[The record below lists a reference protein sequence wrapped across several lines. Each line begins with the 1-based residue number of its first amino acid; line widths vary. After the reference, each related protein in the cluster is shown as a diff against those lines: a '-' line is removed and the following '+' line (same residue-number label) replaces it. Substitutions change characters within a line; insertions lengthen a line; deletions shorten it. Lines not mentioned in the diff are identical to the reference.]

1 MGFVTSKG
9 VLACLK
15 TPLFYLGLLI
25 INFGIFIPAWG
36 LYGDD
41 WQYLYSY
48 HLLGAAGYPAF
59 VAPDRPFSAW
69 VYMLFTPLLGETP
82 WAYHILLL
90 MLRWSAAVL
99 FWKVLL
105 AMWPRQIELAFWA
118 GALLAIYPGF
128 RQQPLPLEFIL
139 HFSVL
144 NLTLFSLFCML
155 RSVAVQTG
163 SRRWT
168 VPGVISALGIFSVEY
183 FAGLEL
189 LRPVLLW
196 VKLQKSHPR
205 PADRLKAAALRWLPY
220 LAVFAAFGIWRVCI
234 FKFQHYKPSTEGL
247 SNPLKYLLM
256 TGWKALGDLWLA
268 LAKSWEFQISID
280 RGLPFALVS
289 LAVLFTSFFIIYLVI
304 RKVYPSRPPELR
316 DQTAEYIRVAVVGF
330 TALALA
336 GPLYWI
342 LDIPIQQTFPWDRP
356 LLSFMPG
363 AAILLSCAAVRMLV
377 PRYREVFLAGL
388 CAVAV
393 IANFQNASTY
403 AAEWQAVR
411 AYLDQMTRRIP
422 QVEPGTILLTQ
433 DLPFLYYGENTFFP
447 ILNWIYDP
455 DNHTPQMRMR
465 MFDLSIRQGEP
476 TAALERGEVVEHNY
490 RAFQFASDRE
500 HVVAITYQPPAC
512 LHVLSPDDAAYPHL
526 PKALADL
533 AYLSKPELIQVDAGT
548 TPGLPAVLGGEVSLS
563 WCAYYAEAQLAR
575 QQQDWDSVRSI
586 AAAAESQGFQPQ
598 VGYEYLPFMEAF
610 ARSGEWDQVER
621 YFQRAAASSD
631 EAGRD
636 YLCSRWNSLTESLD
650 QSPAR
655 RLAAQYCSE

>member
-1 MGFVTSKG
+1 MSLASKSI
-9 VLACLK
+9 LARWK
-15 TPLFYLGLLI
+15 IPLFYLGLSI
-25 INFGIFIPAWG
+25 INFGIFIPTWG

-69 VYMLFTPLLGETP
+69 VYMLFTPLLGENT

-90 MLRWSAAVL
+90 VLRWSAAVL
-99 FWKVLL
+99 FSKVLR
-105 AMWPRQIELAFWA
+105 AMWPRQVELAFWA

-139 HFSVL
+139 HFSIL

-155 RSVAVQTG
+155 RTVDAP
-163 SRRWT
+163 SRSWRWT

-189 LRPVLLW
+189 LRPMLLW
-196 VKLQKSHPR
+196 VKLQESHPR
-205 PADRLKAAALRWLPY
+205 PVDRLKAAVLRWLPY
-220 LAVFAAFGIWRVCI
+220 LAVFTAFGIWRVFI
-234 FKFQHYKPSTEGL
+234 FEFQHYKPSAEGI
-247 SNPLKYLLM
+247 SNPVKYMLV
-256 TGWKALGDLWLA
+256 TGWKALGHLWLA
-268 LAKSWEFQISID
+268 LAKSWEIQITIN
-280 RGLPFALVS
+280 RGLPSALIP
-289 LAVLFTSFFIIYLVI
+289 LAVLFISFFIIYLVL
-304 RKVYPSRPPELR
+304 RKFYPSSPPANRAPTGEH
-316 DQTAEYIRVAVVGF
+316 IRVAGVGF
-330 TALALA
+330 AALALA

-356 LLSFMPG
+356 LLSFIPG
-363 AAILLSCAAVRMLV
+363 AAILLSCVAVQMLV
-377 PRYREVFLAGL
+377 PRYRGLFLAGL
-388 CAVAV
+388 CAVAMV
-393 IANFQNASTY
+393 ANFHNASTY

-411 AYLDQMTRRIP
+411 SYTDQMTRRIP
-422 QVEPGTILLTQ
+422 QVEPGTMLLTQ

-455 DNHTPQMRMR
+455 ENRTQQMRLR

-490 RAFQFASDRE
+490 RAFQFTSDRE
-500 HVVAITYQPPAC
+500 HLVAIVYQPPAC
-512 LHVLSPDDAAYPHL
+512 LHVLSPDDAGYPHL
-526 PKALADL
+526 PGALADL
-533 AYLSKPELIQVDAGT
+533 TYLSRPDLIQVDTKTA
-548 TPGLPAVLGGEVSLS
+548 PELPAVLGGEVLPT

-586 AAAAESQGFQPQ
+586 AAAAEGQGFQPQ

-621 YFQRAAASSD
+621 YFQLAAAASD
-631 EAGRD
+631 EEGSA
-636 YLCSRWNSLTESLD
+636 YLCSRWKSLADSLD
-650 QSPAR
+650 QAPAGG
-655 RLAAQYCSE
+655 LSAQYCFE